1 MSDYGLVANG
11 CLAHHFWHV
20 RYLGIAILH
29 SAKLFWQI
37 SNMPSILNNCA
48 EFELIANSSWFW
60 ILMKIVFSV
69 KLFFGDFECGQMAY
83 YHFFYQTC
91 GTRRYIDFCGVIM
104 TSFLIQQVD
113 SETPLQMRG
122 LNFEHLLDG
131 DWWCLQQLR
140 PCTTMV
146 FTLACLQ
153 TTHSC
158 RLSERHRLNRPI
170 PIEVKYINRLLMGYC
185 NMLSLIAKFPT

>member
-20 RYLGIAILH
+20 RYLGTAILH

-69 KLFFGDFECGQMAY
+69 KLFFGDCECGQMAY
-83 YHFFYQTC
+83 YHFFYQTY
-91 GTRRYIDFCGVIM
+91 GTRRYPKKSINTVFIFWMTDFFPKKWPPSWVVFSIPKQHFQRL
-104 TSFLIQQVD
+104 TQNDENEIIFPDNFKRTFLDKRFWI
-113 SETPLQMRG
+113 
-122 LNFEHLLDG
+122 
-131 DWWCLQQLR
+131 C
-140 PCTTMV
+140 
-146 FTLACLQ
+146 
-153 TTHSC
+153 
-158 RLSERHRLNRPI
+158 
-170 PIEVKYINRLLMGYC
+170 
-185 NMLSLIAKFPT
+185 